1 MRESTIMK
9 IHYGTALAAVALVA
23 VHILMRLTQGFAES
37 LEYESVL
44 ANYKFVPYAIML
56 ELILVLLS
64 VHGFNGLRV
73 ILLELKQGRIYEK
86 AVSYGIVNSMNFLS
100 PSCSGLNLAIR
111 SVVDFVEERGVDAC
125 SSAILGTCVIY
136 IIPMLTIIIVR
147 EP

>member
-9 IHYGTALAAVALVA
+9 IHYGTAIAAVALVA
-23 VHILMRLTQGFAES
+23 VHVLMRLTQGFAES

-64 VHGFNGLRV
+64 IHGFNGLRV

-86 AVSYGIVNSMNFLS
+86 AVSYVCLAAMI
-100 PSCSGLNLAIR
+100 GLIAYGSR
-111 SVVDFVEERGVDAC
+111 
-125 SSAILGTCVIY
+125 
-136 IIPMLTIIIVR
+136 TIIVVNMGLV
-147 EP
+147 